1 MKTHTQNL
9 IASAMEQI
17 RSEIAATHDRP
28 PSSQMERRR
37 SWLMHA
43 HQHLIEGQYALDNAG
58 RSSAEEGI
66 SER

>member
-1 MKTHTQNL
+1 
-9 IASAMEQI
+9 MEQI

>member
-1 MKTHTQNL
+1 MRTHTQSL
-9 IASAMEQI
+9 IDSAMGQI

-43 HQHLIEGQYALDNAG
+43 HQHLIESQYALDLAG
-58 RSSAEEGI
+58 RGQSMEVES
-66 SER
+66 